1 MTPARAGERE
11 PLAGPA
17 AGTPAE
23 AELQRGPGRPRSAE
37 VDLAIRRAT
46 IDLLGEESYDALS
59 MEAVASRAGC
69 GKAAIYRRWPSKSA
83 LVVDA
88 IAMCKEQGFQFS
100 DTGSARED
108 LLLYVQAMVRY
119 LRTSDVGRVM
129 PALVAELARNDELAE
144 SFRAGFI
151 QPRRALVSDA
161 LARGVERGELRA
173 DIDLDIVADAMVGVI
188 HHRLLFTGQE
198 VDEGL
203 PERLVEL
210 LWRGVGA
217 PGE

>member
-1 MTPARAGERE
+1 MTAT
-11 PLAGPA
+11 
-17 AGTPAE
+17 TPDV
-23 AELQRGPGRPRSAE
+23 ELQRSPGRPRSAE

-46 IDLLGEESYDALS
+46 IDLLAEESYDALS
-59 MEAVASRAGC
+59 MEAVAARAGC

-100 DTGSARED
+100 DTGSVRDD
-108 LLLYVQAMVRY
+108 LLSYVQAMVRY

-129 PALVAELARNDELAE
+129 PALVAELARNAELAE

-151 QPRRALVSDA
+151 QPRRAMVRDS
-161 LARGVERGELRA
+161 LARGMARGELRA
-173 DIDLDIVADAMVGVI
+173 DVDLDLVADAMVGVI
-188 HHRLLFTGQE
+188 HHRLLITGQE

-203 PERLVEL
+203 PERLVDL
-210 LWRGVGA
+210 LWNGVAG
-217 PGE
+217 PSTPTD